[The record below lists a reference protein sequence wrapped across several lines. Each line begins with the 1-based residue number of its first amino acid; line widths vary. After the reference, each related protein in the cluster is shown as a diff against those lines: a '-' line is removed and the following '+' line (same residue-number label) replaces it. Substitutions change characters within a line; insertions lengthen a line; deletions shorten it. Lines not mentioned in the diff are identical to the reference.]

1 MSEWSHR
8 HDHLLYV
15 MTRCNRIDASGNR
28 IVNMW
33 LWMAIRFIKYS
44 FYRRHIYE
52 KKKKFKAEP
61 SKWMKHEI
69 MKCWCNLQLIQFW
82 MCICVLII
90 TIIVGQWASKQTNRD
105 GWCTMKANS
114 IGELIEESR
123 NTNNN
128 SILTK
133 SGKEWKIQMQ
143 QRENKA
149 TTIKWN

>member
-1 MSEWSHR
+1 MVSSTRSFAVCHDKMQSHR
-8 HDHLLYV
+8 CFGKSYSKHV
-15 MTRCNRIDASGNR
+15 
-28 IVNMW
+28 IVNGN
-33 LWMAIRFIKYS
+33 S
-44 FYRRHIYE
+44 FHQIQFLSSSHLR